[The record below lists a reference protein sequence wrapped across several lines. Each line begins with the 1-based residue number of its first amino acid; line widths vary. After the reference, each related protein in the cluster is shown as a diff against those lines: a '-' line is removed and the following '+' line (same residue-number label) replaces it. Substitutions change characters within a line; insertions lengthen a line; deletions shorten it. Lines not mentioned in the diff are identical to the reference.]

1 MLNIIKNY
9 LHFQKKK
16 YYNLKLKSLLDT
28 YSFFSSIEK
37 KCDEIF
43 TDSII
48 IELLKK
54 NNINNIN
61 EYNVYLIKYMIYD
74 LVKNYIL
81 NINYKENNELI
92 KLINIDIYIILFQ
105 NITLFN
111 EDIIKIE
118 EYEFLINKLSKL

>member
-1 MLNIIKNY
+1 M
-9 LHFQKKK
+9 
-16 YYNLKLKSLLDT
+16 
-28 YSFFSSIEK
+28 K

>member
-54 NNINNIN
+54 
-61 EYNVYLIKYMIYD
+61 
-74 LVKNYIL
+74 
-81 NINYKENNELI
+81 
-92 KLINIDIYIILFQ
+92 IIL
-105 NITLFN
+105 IT
-111 EDIIKIE
+111 
-118 EYEFLINKLSKL
+118 